1 MTWYERIVA
10 AHTAVTD
17 AVSHYEKMKSD
28 RYFVWQE
35 ENRSALIAEGVHAE
49 RAVRGTTDF
58 FTKQEFDPWADALE
72 ASFDGLGVAWS
83 LNSVQYEEQTGFI
96 HTEWL
101 WEVVNGLPERE
112 G

>member
-10 AHTAVTD
+10 AHTAVTTE
-17 AVSHYEKMKSD
+17 VSHYERMQSD

-35 ENRSALIAEGVHAE
+35 ENRSDLIAGDRHTE
-49 RAVRGTTDF
+49 RAVRGTTDLY
-58 FTKQEFDPWADALE
+58 TKQEFDPWADELE
-72 ASFDGLGVAWS
+72 ASFDSFGVAWS
-83 LNSVQYEEQTGFI
+83 LNSVQYEEQTGFV
-96 HTEWL
+96 HTEWT

>member
-35 ENRSALIAEGVHAE
+35 ENRSDLITEGVHAE
-49 RAVRGTTDF
+49 RAVRGTTDLY
-58 FTKQEFDPWADALE
+58 TKQEFDPWADALE
-72 ASFDGLGVAWS
+72 ASFDSLGIAWS
-83 LNSVQYEEQTGFI
+83 VNSVQHEEQTGFV
-96 HTEWL
+96 HTEWT
-101 WEVVNGLPERE
+101 WEVVNGRPEAE